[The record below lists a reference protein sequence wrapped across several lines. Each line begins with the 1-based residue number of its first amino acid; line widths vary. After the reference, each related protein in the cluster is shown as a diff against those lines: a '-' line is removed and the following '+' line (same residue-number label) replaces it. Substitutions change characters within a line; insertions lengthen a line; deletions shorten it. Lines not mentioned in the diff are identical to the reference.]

1 MGPKNLLILFF
12 STVAVSLVILIIFFS
27 LFFKNVNLDFNTRL
41 PESAPDVGGRFDD
54 TSTMSPDSKADG
66 LMRSTVNVPPDFKE
80 PEPSADTDKKPF
92 ENKLPG
98 DAELPPVS
106 DDALLE
112 DDYPKT
118 LPEADSK
125 PKPEKPPLNEQPGNE
140 KSGSTSSS
148 GISTRG
154 GQSLP
159 PARMRRP
166 AVETTRPA
174 EPLSTWPSP
183 IDNNTA
189 LPEPETLSA
198 PPVPQ

>member
-41 PESAPDVGGRFDD
+41 PESAPVVGGRFSD

-80 PEPSADTDKKPF
+80 PEPSAHPDVKPL
-92 ENKLPG
+92 EDKLPS

-112 DDYPKT
+112 NDYPRH
-118 LPEADSK
+118 LNDNESEH
-125 PKPEKPPLNEQPGNE
+125 KPEKTPFTEKSGNE
-140 KSGSTSSS
+140 KPGSS
-148 GISTRG
+148 GISVRG

-159 PARMRRP
+159 PARIRRP
-166 AVETTRPA
+166 VAETTRPA
-174 EPLSTWPSP
+174 EPSSAGSSP
-183 IDNNTA
+183 IEDDGA
-189 LPEPETLSA
+189 LSEPDTLSG